1 MSKFESEIKTIG
13 TNITTVYAKLSDLS
27 NLEKVKDK
35 IPQDKLKDIE
45 FDSDSFRFSVDPVG
59 KIGLRIIEKEEPKTI
74 KFKSEL
80 APIDFFVWI
89 QLKESAENET
99 KAKLT
104 LEADLNPFIKGMVS
118 KPLQEA
124 IDKLANLIAGFPY

>member
-1 MSKFESEIKTIG
+1 MSKFESQIKTIP
-13 TNITTVYAKLSDLS
+13 TNIENAFAKLSDLS
-27 NLEKVKDK
+27 NLEQVKDK
-35 IPQDKLKDIE
+35 IPQDKLKDVE
-45 FDSDSFRFSVDPVG
+45 FDADSFRFTVDPVG
-59 KIGLRIIEKEEPKTI
+59 KIGLRIIEKDAPKTI

-89 QLKESAENET
+89 QLKETAENET

-104 LEADLNPFIKGMVS
+104 LEADLNPFIKGMVA

-124 IDKLANLIAGFPY
+124 IDKLADLIAGFPY

>member
-1 MSKFESEIKTIG
+1 MSKFESEIKTIP
-13 TNITTVYAKLSDLS
+13 TNIENAFAKLSDLS

-35 IPQDKLKDIE
+35 IPQDKLKDVE
-45 FDSDSFRFSVDPVG
+45 FNSDSFRFTVNPVG
-59 KIGLRIIEKEEPKTI
+59 KVGLRIIEKDAPKTI

-89 QLKESAENET
+89 QLKETAENET

-104 LEADLNPFIKGMVS
+104 LEADLNPFIKGMVA

-124 IDKLANLIAGFPY
+124 IDKLADLIAGFPY

>member
-1 MSKFESEIKTIG
+1 MSKFESEIKTIPS
-13 TNITTVYAKLSDLS
+13 NINNVFAKLSDLS
-27 NLEKVKDK
+27 NLEQVKDK
-35 IPQDKLKDIE
+35 IPQDKLKNIE
-45 FDSDSFRFSVDPVG
+45 FDADSFRFTVDPVG
-59 KIGLRIIEKEEPKTI
+59 KVGLRIIEKEAPKTI

-89 QLKESAENET
+89 QLKETEPNET

-104 LEADLNPFIKGMVS
+104 LQADLNPFIKGMVA

-124 IDKLANLIAGFPY
+124 IDKLADLIAGFPY

>member
-1 MSKFESEIKTIG
+1 MSKFESEIKTIQQSAA
-13 TNITTVYAKLSDLS
+13 IVFEKLSDLS

-35 IPQDKLKDIE
+35 IPQDQLKDVE
-45 FDSDSFRFSVDPVG
+45 FDADSFRFTINPVG
-59 KIGLRIIEKEEPKTI
+59 KIGLRIIEKEPNKTI

-89 QLKESAENET
+89 QIKEVAETET
-99 KAKLT
+99 KVKLT
-104 LEADLNPFIKGMVS
+104 LEADLNPFIKGMVA

-124 IDKLANLIAGFPY
+124 IDKLANLITSFPF

>member
-1 MSKFESEIKTIG
+1 MSKFESEIKTIPH
-13 TNITTVYAKLSDLS
+13 NSKTVFEKLSDLS

-35 IPQDKLKDIE
+35 IPQDKLKDFE
-45 FDSDSFRFSVDPVG
+45 FDAESFRFSVAPVG
-59 KIGLRIIEKEEPKTI
+59 KIGLRIIEREPNTTI

-89 QLKESAENET
+89 QLKETGENET
-99 KAKLT
+99 KVKLT
-104 LEADLNPFIKGMVS
+104 LQAELNMFIKGMVS

-124 IDKLANLIAGFPY
+124 IDKLADLIAGFPY

>member
-1 MSKFESEIKTIG
+1 MSKFESEIKTIPS
-13 TNITTVYAKLSDLS
+13 NINNVFAKLSDLT
-27 NLEKVKDK
+27 NLEQVKDK
-35 IPQDKLKDIE
+35 IPQDKLKNIE
-45 FDSDSFRFSVDPVG
+45 FDADSLRFTVDPVG
-59 KIGLRIIEKEEPKTI
+59 KVGLRIIEKEAPKTI

-89 QLKESAENET
+89 QLKETEPNET

-104 LEADLNPFIKGMVS
+104 LQADLNPFIKGMVA

-124 IDKLANLIAGFPY
+124 IDKLADLIAGFPY

>member
-1 MSKFESEIKTIG
+1 MSKFESQIKTIP
-13 TNITTVYAKLSDLS
+13 TNIENAFAKLSDLS
-27 NLEKVKDK
+27 NLEQVKDK
-35 IPQDKLKDIE
+35 IPQDKLKNVE
-45 FDSDSFRFSVDPVG
+45 FDADSFRFTIDPVG
-59 KIGLRIIEKEEPKTI
+59 KIGLRIIEKDAPKTI

-89 QLKESAENET
+89 QLKETAENET

-104 LEADLNPFIKGMVS
+104 LEADLNPFIKGMVA

-124 IDKLANLIAGFPY
+124 IDKLADLIAGFPY

>member
-1 MSKFESEIKTIG
+1 MSKFESEIKTINS
-13 TNITTVYAKLSDLS
+13 NINNVFEKLSDLS

-35 IPQDKLKDIE
+35 IPQDKLQDIE
-45 FDSDSFRFSVDPVG
+45 FDADSFRFTVNPVG
-59 KIGLRIIEKEEPKTI
+59 KIGLRIIEKEVPKTI
-74 KFKSEL
+74 KFKSEH

-89 QLKESAENET
+89 QLKETAENET

-104 LEADLNPFIKGMVS
+104 LEADLNPFIKGMVA

-124 IDKLANLIAGFPY
+124 IDKLADLIAGFPY

>member
-1 MSKFESEIKTIG
+1 MSKFESEIKTINR
-13 TNITTVYAKLSDLS
+13 NINNVFEKLSDLS

-35 IPQDKLKDIE
+35 IPQDKLQDIE
-45 FDSDSFRFSVDPVG
+45 FDADSFRFTVNPVG
-59 KIGLRIIEKEEPKTI
+59 KIGLRIIEKEVPKTI
-74 KFKSEL
+74 KFKSEH

-89 QLKESAENET
+89 QLKETAENET

-104 LEADLNPFIKGMVS
+104 LEADLNPFIKGMVA

-124 IDKLANLIAGFPY
+124 IDKLADLIAGFPY

>member
-1 MSKFESEIKTIG
+1 MSKFESQIKTIPHSSAA
-13 TNITTVYAKLSDLS
+13 IFEKISDLS

-35 IPQDKLKDIE
+35 IPQDKLKDIS
-45 FDSDSFRFSVDPVG
+45 FDAESFSFTVAPVG
-59 KIGLRIIEKEEPKTI
+59 KIGLRIIERDPNNTI
-74 KFKSEL
+74 KFKSEH

-89 QLKESAENET
+89 QLKEINEQET
-99 KAKLT
+99 KVKLT

-124 IDKLANLIAGFPY
+124 IDKLADLIAGFPY